1 MPPKLTQNQK
11 WFFLIG
17 VAVAVVVLVTPV
29 TVTYQKMSRPLSFV
43 FTPGETR
50 IVPLSNTWCQATT
63 LYSGSLV
70 TVATSLY
77 LLQTTPTLTATSNI
91 TLTNNDILSSNTYK
105 SWAFY
110 LHPGSNFSITGC
122 VKYANYKVQFL
133 AIKGRSSYD
142 AWVSRPSYATDSGNY
157 YAITFN
163 NLCSNNTANLV
174 TSGLT
179 LASEDDYYFVVYSN
193 INYLVFTLSIKRTE
207 YVPVSGGVVRSCTTT
222 PFSRCSL
229 NILYNSGQTIL
240 VQTSPA
246 TDGDWSTKINVS
258 TSCEARVWVYAVV
271 EIFMAISVALATLV
285 FVLYIRQDWI
295 KKAIRFFTPRLVPAT
310 QAAPTPTYAPP
321 TAALP
326 VEKPPDYKDLLPPPY

>member
-1 MPPKLTQNQK
+1 MPPKLTRNQK

-17 VAVAVVVLVTPV
+17 VTAAIVVLVTPV

-70 TVATSLY
+70 NVATSLY

-91 TLTNNDILSSNTYK
+91 TLTNNDIRSLNTFQ

-110 LHPGSNFSITGC
+110 LHRGSNFSIKGC
-122 VKYANYKVQFL
+122 VKSATISVLFKV
-133 AIKGRSSYD
+133 IKGRSRYD
-142 AWVSRPSYATDSGNY
+142 AWLADSGYHNY
-157 YAITFN
+157 GLTFK
-163 NLCSNNTANLV
+163 NLCSNNTTSLV

-179 LASEDDYYFVVYSN
+179 LASEDDYYFVVYSD
-193 INYLVFTLSIKRTE
+193 LVFNLSIKRTE

-222 PFSRCSL
+222 PFSHCSL
-229 NILYNSGQTIL
+229 NIPYNSGQTIL

-271 EIFMAISVALATLV
+271 EIFMAISVALATLI
-285 FVLYIRQDWI
+285 FVLYVRQDWI
-295 KKAIRFFTPRLVPAT
+295 KKAIRLFTPCVVPAT

-326 VEKPPDYKDLLPPPY
+326 VEKPPDYKDLPPPY